1 MPYNILI
8 LPLLG
13 GFLFVTF
20 WDRTRWHAHR
30 AEKDRLLIYAALAGL
45 GSLALAYLIR
55 SIPPFIPCIDRLCWS
70 GLCVIPV
77 PCPPSWWDKN
87 IGFPHS
93 GVAAFAFFVGAV
105 GWLPLNL
112 IADWHYKDWADEEH
126 RGSKRREFVRV
137 VNSYGGPLE
146 QLLLRSMQEEKSVML
161 TLKGGKVYIGDLG
174 STFIPGEHTAIH
186 LLPSK
191 SGYRDKCQRLTITT
205 DYDDA
210 TAKIMDREPDADN
223 IIASFV
229 IAIPV
234 DEVVAA
240 SLYLPEIHAQYF
252 PHHLIVNEPLEMD

>member
-1 MPYNILI
+1 MPYNVLI

-30 AEKDRLLIYAALAGL
+30 AEKERLLIYAALAGL
-45 GSLALAYLIR
+45 VSLALAFLIR
-55 SIPPFIPCIDRLCWS
+55 SIPPFIPCVNWLPCAPTWWS
-70 GLCVIPV
+70 R
-77 PCPPSWWDKN
+77 N
-87 IGFPHS
+87 IGFPYS
-93 GVAAFAFFVGAV
+93 GVATFAFCLGAL
-105 GWLPLNL
+105 GWLPVNL
-112 IADWHYKDWADEEH
+112 VADWYYSDWADDEQ

-146 QLLLRSMQEEKSVML
+146 QLLLRSMQEEKSIML

-174 STFIPGEHTAIH
+174 GGFVPGEHTAIH

-191 SGYRDKCQRLTITT
+191 SGYRDKYQRLMITT

-210 TAKIMDREPDADN
+210 TIKIKDQEEETDATN
-223 IIASFV
+223 IIGSFV

-234 DEVVAA
+234 DEVIAA
-240 SLYLPEIHAQYF
+240 SLYMPEIHAKYF
-252 PHHLIVNEPLEMD
+252 PHTPTIDNDPLEMD